1 MAYVNFIIT
10 GIFCIITIQTC
21 HCMWK
26 QLYVDEIKA
35 VIWQLIDKPIE
46 ADLEVT
52 PNIRN
57 KVSDRAWN
65 KWMCDA
71 IQFIVSTL
79 HDNLSLQWWRD
90 ISLADFVTWWN
101 FLRLNVYAQSS
112 CVKICMWFS
121 SIGVKFLREVIK
133 APHIFSIGR
142 TTSTLRGFTTF
153 AYSTL
158 AETNDC
164 EQLTSFD
171 MNSSFWVCNNLVTG
185 HICNNK
191 TLFAGDLVPSIFE
204 IGSATRTLMPTLMGT
219 VILWLTD
226 NEG

>member
-1 MAYVNFIIT
+1 VQI
-10 GIFCIITIQTC
+10 
-21 HCMWK
+21 
-26 QLYVDEIKA
+26 
-35 VIWQLIDKPIE
+35 
-46 ADLEVT
+46 
-52 PNIRN
+52 
-57 KVSDRAWN
+57 
-65 KWMCDA
+65 
-71 IQFIVSTL
+71 
-79 HDNLSLQWWRD
+79 
-90 ISLADFVTWWN
+90 
-101 FLRLNVYAQSS
+101 
-112 CVKICMWFS
+112 S
-121 SIGVKFLREVIK
+121 SIGVKLLREVIK

-142 TTSTLRGFTTF
+142 TISTLRGFTIF